1 MACRLRPRVG
11 EQHDGPRPAG
21 VSLVLLPS
29 GHAGET
35 SRIPVT
41 VSWLLSVFHFALHQ
55 YWGTEGS
62 NGNPGKDRLRAEDE
76 SQFPVIFR
84 PAPLQVDAEAQAAKL

>member
-1 MACRLRPRVG
+1 VVAQRVSFC
-11 EQHDGPRPAG
+11 
-21 VSLVLLPS
+21 V
-29 GHAGET
+29 
-35 SRIPVT
+35 
-41 VSWLLSVFHFALHQ
+41 HQ

>member
-1 MACRLRPRVG
+1 MVAQRVSFC
-11 EQHDGPRPAG
+11 
-21 VSLVLLPS
+21 V
-29 GHAGET
+29 
-35 SRIPVT
+35 
-41 VSWLLSVFHFALHQ
+41 HQ